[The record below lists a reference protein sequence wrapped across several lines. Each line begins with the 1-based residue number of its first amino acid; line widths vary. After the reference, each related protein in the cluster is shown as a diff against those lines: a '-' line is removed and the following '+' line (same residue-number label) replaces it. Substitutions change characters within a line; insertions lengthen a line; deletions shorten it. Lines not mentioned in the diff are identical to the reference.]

1 MRSWLVRRIFQF
13 ETQTIWGKHYIQYAA
28 NQFDIYV
35 DGYTPLRLRNSGGTA
50 LQIQANGLNV
60 TIGGTLTQNSD
71 ERIKTDIANLP
82 HSLCQQVFD
91 AVEPRQ
97 YKRTDYEQN
106 KIRCG
111 FIAQEVKAILPESMQ
126 NIVEPYLH
134 KPSEQEEEEDYF
146 GIDYARLAS
155 VVLWGVLK
163 NQQQQIAALTVR
175 VEALEAKRTKR
186 API

>member
-1 MRSWLVRRIFQF
+1 
-13 ETQTIWGKHYIQYAA
+13 
-28 NQFDIYV
+28 
-35 DGYTPLRLRNSGGTA
+35 
-50 LQIQANGLNV
+50 
-60 TIGGTLTQNSD
+60 
-71 ERIKTDIANLP
+71 
-82 HSLCQQVFD
+82 
-91 AVEPRQ
+91 
-97 YKRTDYEQN
+97 
-106 KIRCG
+106 
-111 FIAQEVKAILPESMQ
+111 MQ

-134 KPSEQEEEEDYF
+134 KPSEQEEEEEYF